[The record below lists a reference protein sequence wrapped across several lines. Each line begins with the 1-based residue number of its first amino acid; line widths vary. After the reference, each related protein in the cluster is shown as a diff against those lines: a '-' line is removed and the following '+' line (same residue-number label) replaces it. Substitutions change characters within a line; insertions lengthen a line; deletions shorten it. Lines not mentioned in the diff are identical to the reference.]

1 MIFRASSVGKIM
13 ASPDKNS
20 LPVGAITYLTSM
32 LSQHILGWNDDLS
45 TLNVIQKGTLCEDAS
60 IQLYNDVHFTDYSK
74 NVERVEKGNL
84 TGECDIIDH
93 EKSLIIDIKTAW
105 SKKTF
110 PVFLDVEDK
119 KDYFWQLVAYM
130 YLYDCNYA
138 ELAYCLVDTPTQM
151 IPHHESDILHI
162 VSDIPPAYR
171 VTTARI
177 ERDLAVE
184 QQLLNRINS
193 AQTWLNQR
201 LSERGLE
208 IKNA

>member
-20 LPVGAITYLTSM
+20 LPSGAITYLTSM

-45 TLNVIQKGTLCEDAS
+45 DLKVIQKGNACEDVS
-60 IQLYNDVHFTDYSK
+60 IQLYNDVHFTNYKK
-74 NVERVEKGNL
+74 NVGRVEKGNL

-93 EKSLIIDIKTAW
+93 DKSLIIDIKTAW

-110 PVFLDVEDK
+110 PVFLDVKDN

-130 YLYDCNYA
+130 YLYDCDNA
-138 ELAYCLVDTPTQM
+138 ELAYCLVDTPYQM
-151 IPHHESDILHI
+151 IPHYESDVLHI
-162 VSDIPPAYR
+162 VSDIPPAYC

-177 ERDLAVE
+177 ERDSTVE
-184 QQLLNRINS
+184 QQLINRIDL
-193 AQTWLNQR
+193 AQTWLNQK
-201 LSERGLE
+201 LSERGLCE
-208 IKNA
+208 NSD